1 MSWTI
6 NFIMMHVSVLDPL
19 LLACASKQN
28 GILINFSVCK
38 LNIDTKNQ
46 ERLEACSSLMFTKK
60 EREKKNFGERLYRD
74 IHLCCKI
81 ANVTVEEQNNFST
94 LCIIYTALSLWLHRF
109 AKLDKSSNL
118 SPQSQHVCKG
128 GCYTRQKI
136 ENSN

>member
-28 GILINFSVCK
+28 RILINFSVCK

-60 EREKKNFGERLYRD
+60 EREKKTSGKDCTEISTYVVKQQM
-74 IHLCCKI
+74 CCRG
-81 ANVTVEEQNNFST
+81 ANNFST

>member
-74 IHLCCKI
+74 IHLCCQI
-81 ANVTVEEQNNFST
+81 ANVLQRSQQLLNPMHYLHSPVLVVTQVCQIGQKLKSQSTIIACLQRRLLYTLENREQ
-94 LCIIYTALSLWLHRF
+94 
-109 AKLDKSSNL
+109 
-118 SPQSQHVCKG
+118 
-128 GCYTRQKI
+128 
-136 ENSN
+136 

>member
-28 GILINFSVCK
+28 RILINFSVCK

-60 EREKKNFGERLYRD
+60 EREKKTSGKDCTE
-74 IHLCCKI
+74 I
-81 ANVTVEEQNNFST
+81 ST
-94 LCIIYTALSLWLHRF
+94 YVV
-109 AKLDKSSNL
+109 K
-118 SPQSQHVCKG
+118 
-128 GCYTRQKI
+128 
-136 ENSN
+136 